1 MTNFDYL
8 KNEPQFESFAGIAV
22 AAENLIKVDVK
33 ACIINSRLAL
43 ETAIKWMYSI
53 DEELV
58 VPYQDTLES
67 LMHTEE
73 FKTIVEDDLW
83 KRLEFIRRVSST
95 VNNTAK
101 KVTFDQAELCLE
113 NLFIFFDFL
122 SCCYSVDYE
131 EREFNPELLKDG
143 SSEPIIPEYA
153 DTSLEALITENKDHR
168 NEFTVRRSVQ
178 AKNYVPK
185 PLNLSE
191 FRTRKIYIDSM
202 LTDAGWTENKDWI
215 NEYPLTGMPNPSGEG
230 FADYVLFDDAH
241 QILAVIEAKKT
252 CVDVSKGRQQAI
264 LYANSLEKK
273 FHRRPVI
280 FLTNGFET
288 HIIDGKYPERKCSA
302 IYSKRDLEK
311 WFNLQSFRESL
322 KNVVIDKNI
331 AGRYYQE
338 AAIKAVCS
346 SLDEKNRRKALLVM
360 ATGSGKTRTVIEL
373 CDVLLKKG
381 WIKNILFLADR
392 NSLVTQAKRNF
403 VNLLP
408 SLSCA
413 NMCEDKDFN
422 ANLILSTYQTMIN
435 LIDTTKDD
443 KGKIFTCG
451 HFDLIICDEYDI
463 IGLSREAA

>member
-8 KNEPQFESFAGIAV
+8 KIEPQFQSFADIAV
-22 AAENLIKVDVK
+22 SAENAIKVNVIT
-33 ACIINSRLAL
+33 CVSNSRLAL
-43 ETAIKWMYSI
+43 ETAVRWMYSI

-73 FKTIVEDDLW
+73 FKAIVQDDLW
-83 KRLEFIRRVSST
+83 KRIEFIRKIGNI
-95 VNNTAK
+95 VNTSNK
-101 KVTFDQAELCLE
+101 KVSFDQAELCLQ

-131 EREFNPELLKDG
+131 EREFNPALLKEETPD
-143 SSEPIIPEYA
+143 SIIPEF
-153 DTSLEALITENKDHR
+153 SEINLEKLINDNKECR
-168 NEFTVRRSVQ
+168 SELTLRRSNQ

-191 FRTRKIYIDSM
+191 YKTRKIYIDSM
-202 LTDAGWTENKDWI
+202 LVDAGWTENRDWI
-215 NEYPLTGMPNPSGEG
+215 NEYPLSGMPNPSGEG

-288 HIIDGKYPERKCSA
+288 HIVDGKYPERKCAA
-302 IYSKRDLEK
+302 IYSKRDIEK

-322 KNVVIDKNI
+322 KNVVINKDI

-392 NSLVTQAKRNF
+392 NSLVTQSKRNF

-451 HFDLIICDEYDI
+451 HFDLIICDD
-463 IGLSREAA
+463 

>member
-1 MTNFDYL
+1 MNNFDYL
-8 KNEPQFESFAGIAV
+8 KKEPQFQSFADIAI
-22 AAENLIKVDVK
+22 AAENLINIDVK
-33 ACIINSRLAL
+33 ACITNSRLAL

-58 VPYQDTLES
+58 IPYQETLES

-101 KVTFDQAELCLE
+101 MVTFDQAELCLE

-143 SSEPIIPEYA
+143 SSESIVPEYA
-153 DTSLEALITENKDHR
+153 DTSLEALITENKEHR
-168 NEFTVRRSVQ
+168 NEYTVRRSIQ

-191 FRTRKIYIDSM
+191 FKTRKIYIDSM
-202 LTDAGWTENKDWI
+202 LIDAGWTENKDWI

-288 HIIDGKYPERKCSA
+288 HIVDGKYPERKCAA

-311 WFNLQSFRESL
+311 WFNLQ
-322 KNVVIDKNI
+322 
-331 AGRYYQE
+331 
-338 AAIKAVCS
+338 
-346 SLDEKNRRKALLVM
+346 
-360 ATGSGKTRTVIEL
+360 
-373 CDVLLKKG
+373 
-381 WIKNILFLADR
+381 
-392 NSLVTQAKRNF
+392 
-403 VNLLP
+403 
-408 SLSCA
+408 
-413 NMCEDKDFN
+413 
-422 ANLILSTYQTMIN
+422 
-435 LIDTTKDD
+435 
-443 KGKIFTCG
+443 
-451 HFDLIICDEYDI
+451 
-463 IGLSREAA
+463 